1 MLRLSMLGWAG
12 VSILVVAL
20 IDGSSCWGQGTT
32 TETTL
37 NPRGCVID
45 ETQKDTCPTMTNVA
59 CPSGSCSYIPLI
71 PGCLHNGNYV
81 LTEVTNISGG
91 AQVDA
96 AKPAGPESKN
106 GRIPSSSS
114 RVVCYTKKTCWCERQ
129 ANLSFRCVPSDDV
142 EEYVIKPWKPSKIAC
157 LPAEDPL

>member
-20 IDGSSCWGQGTT
+20 IDGSSCWGQG
-32 TETTL
+32 
-37 NPRGCVID
+37 
-45 ETQKDTCPTMTNVA
+45 